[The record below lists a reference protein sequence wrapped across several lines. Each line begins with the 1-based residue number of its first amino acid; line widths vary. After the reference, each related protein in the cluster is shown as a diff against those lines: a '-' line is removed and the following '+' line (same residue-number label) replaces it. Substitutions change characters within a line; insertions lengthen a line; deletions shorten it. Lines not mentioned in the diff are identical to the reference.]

1 MMMMK
6 REDLSSACYYA
17 NNGSLTF
24 ELVVDYDFAEDHL
37 YNFVTALNE
46 DIKNRPISAEEFE
59 TEKRVFVTNFINT
72 YDNVLENSLISAKHL
87 ALTKQTFSENTERL
101 KMEVL
106 TNKDANKLLKSILN
120 FEKMVVIYL
129 GHDIVVDYDNLLEQ
143 VR

>member
-1 MMMMK
+1 MF
-6 REDLSSACYYA
+6 DV
-17 NNGSLTF
+17 
-24 ELVVDYDFAEDHL
+24 VVDYDYAEDHL

-72 YDNVLENSLISAKHL
+72 YDNVLENALMSAKQL

-106 TNKDANKLLKSILN
+106 TNKDANKLIKEVLDFN
-120 FEKMVVIYL
+120 KMVVIYL
-129 GHDIVVDYDNLLEQ
+129 GRDIEVDYEDLIGQ
-143 VR
+143 VQ